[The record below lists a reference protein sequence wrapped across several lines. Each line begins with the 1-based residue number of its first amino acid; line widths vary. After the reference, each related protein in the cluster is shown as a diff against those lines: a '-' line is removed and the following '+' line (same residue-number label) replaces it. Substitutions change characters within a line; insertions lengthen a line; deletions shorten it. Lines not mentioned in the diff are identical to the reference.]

1 MTIKRAVAI
10 PDDSFFLFGP
20 RGVGKSTMLRE
31 HTRFDMRI
39 DLLQHDEFLSFL
51 TNPSRLREVTGELK
65 KNSWIWIDE
74 VQKVP
79 ALLDEIHYLIEERK
93 FRFALSGSSARKLKR
108 QGANLL
114 AGRAITRVMEPLSFC
129 ETASG
134 YNLTDCLAWGTLP
147 LVYNKPDLRKDILRA
162 YVSTYIREE
171 IQAEGHIR
179 KIEPFVR
186 FLEVAAIMNGRQI
199 NGNNIAREARAS
211 RPSID
216 GYFSILVDTL
226 IGYMLPAFQPRAKVR
241 EQDHPRFYWFDS
253 GVARAAAGLLD
264 EPPDSEWLGLA
275 LETQVL
281 HELRCRNH
289 FSGQERK
296 FYYYRIQSGREID
309 FIIELRRG
317 TLTRRP
323 KVIALEVKF
332 SKKWDSK
339 WEKEILDM
347 RGSDKVEVEN
357 AYGIYTGGETLTKKH
372 IKILP
377 VEEFF
382 TRLHRGDIF

>member
-1 MTIKRAVAI
+1 MTIKRAIAI

-20 RGVGKSTMLRE
+20 RGVGKSTTLKE
-31 HTRFDMRI
+31 LKRFDMRI
-39 DLLQHDEFLSFL
+39 DLLKHDEFLNYLS
-51 TNPSRLREVTGELK
+51 NPSRLREVTGELNN
-65 KNSWIWIDE
+65 NSWIWIDE

-114 AGRAITRVMEPLSFC
+114 AGRAITRNMEPLSFC
-129 ETASG
+129 ETAPA
-134 YNLTDCLAWGTLP
+134 YNLADCLAWGTLP
-147 LVYNKPDLRKDILRA
+147 LVYNKPDLRKDILRT

-186 FLEVAAIMNGRQI
+186 FLEVAAIMNARQI

-226 IGYMLPAFQPRAKVR
+226 IGHMLPAFQPRAKVR
-241 EQDHPRFYWFDS
+241 EQDHPKFYWFDS

-264 EPPDSEWLGLA
+264 ETPAPEWLGLA

-296 FYYYRIQSGREID
+296 FYYYKIQAGHEID
-309 FIIELRRG
+309 FIIELRKG
-317 TLTRRP
+317 TITHKP
-323 KVIALEVKF
+323 KVIALEVKY
-332 SKKWDSK
+332 SKKWDAK
-339 WEKEILDM
+339 WEKEILAM
-347 RGSDKVEVEN
+347 RTSDKVDVEN
-357 AYGIYTGGETLTKKH
+357 AYGIYTGSETLTKKH